1 MSFSANDFDKWMQK
15 QGPPIKDPSES
26 TLLPSQIKMLK
37 EYPECKTAND
47 LPFDIQQDIIELN
60 EYDNATTTDG
70 NLQSEVDAFLEYQY
84 SLLSRNFRD
93 FINAHKDPIK

>member
-93 FINAHKDPIK
+93 FINKDKTKA

>member
-1 MSFSANDFDKWMQK
+1 MSFSTNDFDKWMQK

-70 NLQSEVDAFLEYQY
+70 NLQSEVDAFL
-84 SLLSRNFRD
+84 
-93 FINAHKDPIK
+93 

>member
-93 FINAHKDPIK
+93 FINKDKEKA

>member
-1 MSFSANDFDKWMQK
+1 MSFSTNDFDKWMKK
-15 QGPPIKDPSES
+15 QGPVYTDPSES
-26 TLLPSQIKMLK
+26 TLTEGQIKMLK

-60 EYDNATTTDG
+60 DNDNATTTDG
-70 NLQSEVDAFLEYQY
+70 NLQGQVDAFLEYQY

-93 FINAHKDPIK
+93 FINKDKEKA

>member
-26 TLLPSQIKMLK
+26 TLLPSQIRILR

-93 FINAHKDPIK
+93 FINKDKEKA